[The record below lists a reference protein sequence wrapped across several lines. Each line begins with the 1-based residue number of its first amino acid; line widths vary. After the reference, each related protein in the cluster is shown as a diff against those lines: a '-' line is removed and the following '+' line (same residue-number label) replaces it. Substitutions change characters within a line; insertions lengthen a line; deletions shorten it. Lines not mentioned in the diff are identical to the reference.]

1 MIKTTVK
8 ISGMACGMC
17 EAHVC
22 DVIRRSF
29 KVKKVTA
36 SHLKKEAVII
46 TENALSEEEIK
57 KALDL
62 TGYRVL
68 FVSSEEYVKK
78 GLFSFLKK

>member
-36 SHLKKEAVII
+36 SHLKKEAVIL
-46 TENALSEEEIK
+46 TENALSDEEIK
-57 KALDL
+57 KALDP

-68 FVSSEEYVKK
+68 FVSSEKYVKK

>member
-57 KALDL
+57 KALDP

-68 FVSSEEYVKK
+68 SVSSEKYVKK

>member
-22 DVIRRSF
+22 DAIRRSF

>member
-29 KVKKVTA
+29 KVKKVAA

-57 KALDL
+57 KALDP

-68 FVSSEEYVKK
+68 SVSSEEYVKK

>member
-36 SHLKKEAVII
+36 SHFKKEAVII
-46 TENALSEEEIK
+46 TENALSDEEIK
-57 KALDL
+57 KALDP

-68 FVSSEEYVKK
+68 FVSSEKYVKK

>member
-8 ISGMACGMC
+8 ISGMACGMW

-36 SHLKKEAVII
+36 SHLKKEVVII

-57 KALDL
+57 KTLDP

>member
-22 DVIRRSF
+22 DAIRRSF
-29 KVKKVTA
+29 KVKKVAA

-57 KALDL
+57 KALAP

>member
-1 MIKTTVK
+1 MIKTVVK

-46 TENALSEEEIK
+46 TEQPLSEEEIK
-57 KALDL
+57 KAIDP

>member
-36 SHLKKEAVII
+36 SHLKKEAVIL
-46 TENALSEEEIK
+46 TENALSDEEIK
-57 KALDL
+57 KALDP

-68 FVSSEEYVKK
+68 FVSSEKYVKK
-78 GLFSFLKK
+78 GLFSFLKN